1 MKPKRKSSLKGRD
14 SGKMKIWY
22 DACTGK
28 HVRYGTTIARR
39 LRRLG
44 HEVLLTTRKHPD
56 TLELAKVLDE
66 KFIPVGKYTPATLF
80 TKLEES
86 AKRILEL
93 SRMLHNTVPDVAVS
107 HQSVELCR
115 VAFGLNIPIILTADT
130 PHATAVNKLTMPFAS
145 ILVVSEAIPKSLFK
159 RYGEAKIF
167 QFRGVDEVAWIRD
180 FRSSQKFEV
189 KRPLIVVRQM
199 ETAASYAVGKND
211 VTRKIARKL
220 TSLGNVLFL
229 SRYDKSEREDLTVTK
244 EFVDSASLVANAD
257 LVVSVG
263 GTIAREAA
271 LQGVPSIVIS
281 EFGRTYVNKYL
292 SDKEFPLFITNAS
305 KVFTMAKTYI
315 GKKWD
320 VKEKLARLEN
330 PVDIIEKLITEKT
343 FFQSSIK
350 KDQNRMLK

>member
-1 MKPKRKSSLKGRD
+1 MKLKRKSSLKGCD
-14 SGKMKIWY
+14 GGKMKIWY

-28 HVRYGTTIARR
+28 HVRYGTAIARR

-56 TLELAKVLDE
+56 TLKLAKTLNE
-66 KFIPVGKYTPATLF
+66 KFIPVGKYEPASLF
-80 TKLEES
+80 TRLEAS
-86 AKRILEL
+86 AKRTVEL
-93 SRMLHNTVPDVAVS
+93 SRMLQNSVPDAAIS
-107 HQSVELCR
+107 SQSVELCR

-130 PHATAVNKLTMPFAS
+130 PHATAVNKLTIPFAS
-145 ILVVSEAIPKSLFK
+145 ILVVSEAIPKRLFNH
-159 RYGEAKIF
+159 YGVSKIF
-167 QFRGVDEVAWIRD
+167 RFRGVDEVAWIKD

-189 KRPLIVVRQM
+189 EKPLIVVRQM
-199 ETAASYAVGKND
+199 ETAAAYALGKTD
-211 VTRKIARKL
+211 VTSKIARQL

-229 SRYDKSEREDLTVTK
+229 PRYDRFEKEGLTVAK

-281 EFGRTYVNKYL
+281 EFGRTWVNKYL
-292 SDKEFPLFITNAS
+292 SDKEFPLFITSAS
-305 KVFTMAKTYI
+305 KVFTMAKAYI

-330 PVDIIEKLITEKT
+330 PVDVIEKIMTEKH
-343 FFQSSIK
+343 FY
-350 KDQNRMLK
+350 